1 MHLKEIVTRAG
12 RLLHPRAK
20 PPAEGSAAKGAPTLS
35 GKLSEMGL
43 VDLVQTLEL
52 GRKSGVM
59 RVEAVGVSGALW
71 LRDGS
76 IVDAELGGHRG
87 EDAIY
92 RLLGL
97 SEGHFEVELAPQD
110 REDRIR
116 APTHEL
122 LAEGVR
128 RIAERRRLCENLPSP
143 SSVLIPDFPRI
154 AERLA
159 EIPDEVNPVLRLVDG
174 HRTVGQIAL
183 DCELDE
189 IGVLE
194 CLVKLLQAGLLV
206 ELQAPEAAPAQDP
219 AGSLV
224 PPTAP
229 AVPVDGVAPEEEAV
243 AWFQSP

>member
-20 PPAEGSAAKGAPTLS
+20 PPAEGSAAKEAPALS

-52 GRKSGVM
+52 GRKSGAM
-59 RVEAVGVSGALW
+59 RVEAAGVSGALW

-76 IVDAELGGHRG
+76 IVDAELGRHRG

-92 RLLGL
+92 RLLSL

-110 REDRIR
+110 RGDRIG

-128 RIAERRRLCENLPSP
+128 RIAERRRLCENLPP
-143 SSVLIPDFPRI
+143 LSSVLIPDFPRI

-159 EIPDEVNPVLRLVDG
+159 EIPDDVNPVLRLVDG
-174 HRTVGQIAL
+174 HRTVGQIAQ
-183 DCELDE
+183 DRELDE
-189 IGVLE
+189 IGVLDS
-194 CLVKLLQAGLLV
+194 LVKLLRAGLLV
-206 ELQAPEAAPAQDP
+206 ELRAAEAAPAQAP
-219 AGSLV
+219 ARSHAP
-224 PPTAP
+224 PPTPAAP
-229 AVPVDGVAPEEEAV
+229 DGGVVPEEAAA